1 MTQEHKHLRARIHEV
16 IESTQPGN
24 GIGVWFDR
32 FLIVLIVTNV
42 IAVIL
47 ETVDQISE
55 AYSDFFFV
63 FELFSVAIFSIEY
76 LMRLWTIVD
85 GPNANFR
92 APVAGRLRYALT
104 PMALIDIA
112 AILPFYLSVFIG
124 IDLRFMRVFRLLRLL
139 KLTRYS
145 TAMHML
151 GATLYTQRR
160 ALLAALMIVFMT
172 LILTSSVIYLFE
184 KDAQPEAFGSIPEA
198 MWWGLA
204 TLTTVGYGDIYPITL
219 VGKIFGSIVMILG
232 IGIFALPVGIL
243 ATGFAEEI
251 RKREFVA
258 SWRMVASVPFFAFLD
273 ALKIS
278 EIADLL
284 ELKRV
289 PADFLI
295 INEGDPADAIYFIS
309 VGQVEVELSSGP
321 IRLGAGDF
329 FGEIALLKE
338 CKRTASVRSIS
349 PCELMVLS
357 VHDFQALLRANPE
370 INASLHEVMKTRLEE
385 LERVK

>member
-1 MTQEHKHLRARIHEV
+1 MTQEHKHLRARIYEF

-55 AYSDFFFV
+55 VYSDFFFV

-321 IRLGAGDF
+321 IRLEAGDF

-370 INASLHEVMKTRLEE
+370 TNASLNEVMESRLEE
-385 LERVK
+385 LERAE

>member
-1 MTQEHKHLRARIHEV
+1 MTQEHKHLRARIYEV

-184 KDAQPEAFGSIPEA
+184 KDAQPDAFGSIPEA

-295 INEGDPADAIYFIS
+295 INEGDPADAIYFLSI
-309 VGQVEVELSSGP
+309 GQVQVELSSGP
-321 IRLGAGDF
+321 ITLGAGDF

-370 INASLHEVMKTRLEE
+370 TNASLNEVMESRLEE
-385 LERVK
+385 LERVE

>member
-55 AYSDFFFV
+55 VYSDFFFV

-309 VGQVEVELSSGP
+309 IGQVEVELSSGP
-321 IRLGAGDF
+321 ITLGAGDF

-357 VHDFQALLRANPE
+357 VQDFQALLRANPE
-370 INASLHEVMKTRLEE
+370 TNASLHEVMESRLEE
-385 LERVK
+385 LEKVE

>member
-55 AYSDFFFV
+55 VYSDFFFV

-251 RKREFVA
+251 RKREFVRVGEWLPA
-258 SWRMVASVPFFAFLD
+258 CPSLLFLMR
-273 ALKIS
+273 LRS
-278 EIADLL
+278 L
-284 ELKRV
+284 RS
-289 PADFLI
+289 LI
-295 INEGDPADAIYFIS
+295 YLN
-309 VGQVEVELSSGP
+309 
-321 IRLGAGDF
+321 
-329 FGEIALLKE
+329 LKE
-338 CKRTASVRSIS
+338 CLQIS
-349 PCELMVLS
+349 
-357 VHDFQALLRANPE
+357 
-370 INASLHEVMKTRLEE
+370 
-385 LERVK
+385 

>member
-1 MTQEHKHLRARIHEV
+1 MTQEHKHLRARIYEV

-55 AYSDFFFV
+55 VYSDFFFV

-295 INEGDPADAIYFIS
+295 INEGDPADAIYFVSI
-309 VGQVEVELSSGP
+309 GQVQVELSSGP
-321 IRLGAGDF
+321 ITLGAGDF

-370 INASLHEVMKTRLEE
+370 KNASLNEVMESRLEE
-385 LERVK
+385 LERAE

>member
-1 MTQEHKHLRARIHEV
+1 MTQEHKHLRARIYEV

-55 AYSDFFFV
+55 VYSDLFFV

-184 KDAQPEAFGSIPEA
+184 KDAQPEAFSSIPEA

-309 VGQVEVELSSGP
+309 VGQVEVELSSGQ

-370 INASLHEVMKTRLEE
+370 TNASLNEVMESRLEE
-385 LERVK
+385 LERVE

>member
-55 AYSDFFFV
+55 VYSDFFFV

-295 INEGDPADAIYFIS
+295 INEGDPADAIYFLSI
-309 VGQVEVELSSGP
+309 GQVQVELSSGP
-321 IRLGAGDF
+321 ITLGAGDF

-357 VHDFQALLRANPE
+357 VQDFQALLRANPE
-370 INASLHEVMKTRLEE
+370 TNASLHEVMETRLKE
-385 LERVK
+385 LERVD

>member
-1 MTQEHKHLRARIHEV
+1 MTQEHKHLRARIYEV

-55 AYSDFFFV
+55 VYSDFFFV

-309 VGQVEVELSSGP
+309 VGQVEDELSSGP

-370 INASLHEVMKTRLEE
+370 TNASLNEVMESRLEE
-385 LERVK
+385 LERAE

>member
-1 MTQEHKHLRARIHEV
+1 MTQEHKHLRARIYEV

-55 AYSDFFFV
+55 VYSDFFFV

-85 GPNANFR
+85 GPDANFR

-309 VGQVEVELSSGP
+309 IGQVQVELSSGP
-321 IRLGAGDF
+321 ITLGAGDF

-357 VHDFQALLRANPE
+357 VQDFQALLRANPE

-385 LERVK
+385 LERVE

>member
-1 MTQEHKHLRARIHEV
+1 MTQEHKHLRARIYEV

-55 AYSDFFFV
+55 VYSDFFFV

-309 VGQVEVELSSGP
+309 IGQVQVELSSGP
-321 IRLGAGDF
+321 ITLGAGDF

-357 VHDFQALLRANPE
+357 VQDFQALLRANPE

-385 LERVK
+385 LERVE

>member
-1 MTQEHKHLRARIHEV
+1 MTQEHKHLRARIYEV

-55 AYSDFFFV
+55 VYSDFFFV

-309 VGQVEVELSSGP
+309 VGQVKVELSSGP

-370 INASLHEVMKTRLEE
+370 TNASLNEVMESRLEE
-385 LERVK
+385 LERVE

>member
-1 MTQEHKHLRARIHEV
+1 MTQEHKHLRARIYEV

-295 INEGDPADAIYFIS
+295 INEGDPADAIYFLSI
-309 VGQVEVELSSGP
+309 GQVQVELSSGP
-321 IRLGAGDF
+321 ITLGAGDF

-357 VHDFQALLRANPE
+357 VQDFQALLRANPE
-370 INASLHEVMKTRLEE
+370 TNASLHEVIESRLEE
-385 LERVK
+385 LEGAE

>member
-1 MTQEHKHLRARIHEV
+1 MTQEHKHLRARIYEV

-55 AYSDFFFV
+55 AYSDFFFA

-309 VGQVEVELSSGP
+309 IGQVQVELSSGP
-321 IRLGAGDF
+321 ITLGAGDF

-357 VHDFQALLRANPE
+357 VQDFQALLRANPE
-370 INASLHEVMKTRLEE
+370 TNASLHEVMETRLEE
-385 LERVK
+385 LERVE

>member
-1 MTQEHKHLRARIHEV
+1 MTQEHKHLRARIYEV

-55 AYSDFFFV
+55 AYSDFFFA

-289 PADFLI
+289 PVDFLV

-309 VGQVEVELSSGP
+309 IGQVQVELSSGP
-321 IRLGAGDF
+321 ITLGAGDF

-357 VHDFQALLRANPE
+357 VQDFQALLRANPE

-385 LERVK
+385 LERVE

>member
-1 MTQEHKHLRARIHEV
+1 MTQEHKHLRARIYEV

-47 ETVDQISE
+47 ETVDQIS
-55 AYSDFFFV
+55 AVYSDFFFV

-309 VGQVEVELSSGP
+309 IGQVDVELSSGP
-321 IRLGAGDF
+321 ITLGAGDF

-370 INASLHEVMKTRLEE
+370 TNASLNEVMESRLEE
-385 LERVK
+385 LERVE

>member
-1 MTQEHKHLRARIHEV
+1 MTQEHKHLRARIYEV

-55 AYSDFFFV
+55 VYSDFFFV

-85 GPNANFR
+85 GPDANFR

-321 IRLGAGDF
+321 IRFGAGDF

-349 PCELMVLS
+349 QCELMVLS
-357 VHDFQALLRANPE
+357 VHDFQALLRAKPE

>member
-309 VGQVEVELSSGP
+309 IGQVDVELSSGP
-321 IRLGAGDF
+321 ITLGAGDF

-370 INASLHEVMKTRLEE
+370 TSASLNEVMESRLEE
-385 LERVK
+385 LERAE

>member
-1 MTQEHKHLRARIHEV
+1 MTQEHKHLRARIYEV

-55 AYSDFFFV
+55 VYSDFFFV

-295 INEGDPADAIYFIS
+295 INEGDPADAIYFLSI
-309 VGQVEVELSSGP
+309 GQVQVELSSGP
-321 IRLGAGDF
+321 ITLGAGDF

-357 VHDFQALLRANPE
+357 VQDFQALLRANPE

-385 LERVK
+385 LERVE

>member
-1 MTQEHKHLRARIHEV
+1 MTQEHKHLRARIYEV

-309 VGQVEVELSSGP
+309 IGQVQVELSSGP
-321 IRLGAGDF
+321 ITLGAGDF

-385 LERVK
+385 LERVE

>member
-1 MTQEHKHLRARIHEV
+1 MTQEHKHLRARIYEV

-55 AYSDFFFV
+55 VYSDFFFV

-295 INEGDPADAIYFIS
+295 INEGDPADAIYFLSI
-309 VGQVEVELSSGP
+309 GQVQVELSSGP
-321 IRLGAGDF
+321 ITLGAGDF

-357 VHDFQALLRANPE
+357 VQDFQALLRANPE
-370 INASLHEVMKTRLEE
+370 TNASLHEVMETRLKE
-385 LERVK
+385 LERVE